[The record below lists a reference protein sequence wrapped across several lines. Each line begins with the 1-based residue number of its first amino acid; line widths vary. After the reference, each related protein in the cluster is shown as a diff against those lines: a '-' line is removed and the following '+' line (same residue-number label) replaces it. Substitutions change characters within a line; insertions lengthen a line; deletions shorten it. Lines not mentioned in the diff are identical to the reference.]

1 MDSVD
6 IAAALLSAV
15 LHASWNAAIKASSR
29 AQQAMTAQM
38 VLSALIVLP
47 GLLWS
52 GLPPVAAWPWIAATT
67 VMNVV
72 TVGALLRAY
81 ERAGFGIA
89 YPVVR
94 AVAVLLVVP
103 LAALVAGDRPGAA
116 AAIGVLI
123 IALALSTLAWDAAR
137 DKSLALGALGWAL
150 VAGLV
155 TAGYILCDV
164 RGVRAAG
171 SPWSY
176 GFTVSLTNALA
187 MCWRARRDGAPWRQ
201 VSAEWRIALPAAVA
215 SATSY
220 LLILWVWSHAPVAP
234 AAALRDTSA
243 LFAILIA
250 VIFLHEPFTRRRVVA
265 VLLAAAAVPLL
276 RLG

>member
-1 MDSVD
+1 MDSTDV
-6 IAAALLSAV
+6 AAALASAL
-15 LHASWNAAIKASSR
+15 LHASWNAAIKASKR
-29 AQQAMTAQM
+29 PAQAMTAQM

-47 GLLWS
+47 GLLWT
-52 GLPPVAAWPWIAATT
+52 GLPALAAWPWIAATT
-67 VMNVV
+67 VGNVI
-72 TVGALLRAY
+72 TIAALLRAY
-81 ERAGFGIA
+81 EHAGFGVA

-103 LAALVAGDRPGAA
+103 LAAIVAGDRPSATAGA
-116 AAIGVLI
+116 GVLI
-123 IALALSTLAWDAAR
+123 IALSLGMLAWDAAR
-137 DKSLALGALGWAL
+137 KRDFPLAALGWAL

-164 RGVRAAG
+164 RGVRAGG

-176 GFTVSLTNALA
+176 GFVVSLSNAVA
-187 MCWRARRDGAPWRQ
+187 MCWRVRHDGSPWRH
-201 VSAEWRIALPAAVA
+201 VRLEWRIALPAAFA

-250 VIFLHEPFTRRRVVA
+250 VIFLREPFTLRRVAA

>member
-1 MDSVD
+1 MDGVD
-6 IAAALLSAV
+6 VAAALASAL
-15 LHASWNAAIKASSR
+15 LHASWNAAIKASR
-29 AQQAMTAQM
+29 RPQQAMTAQM

-47 GLLWS
+47 VLLWS
-52 GLPPVAAWPWIAATT
+52 GLPELAAWPWIAATT
-67 VMNVV
+67 FMNVI
-72 TVGALLRAY
+72 TIAALLRAY
-81 ERAGFGIA
+81 ERAGFGVA

-103 LAALVAGDRPGAA
+103 LAAFVAGDRPTLGTGA
-116 AAIGVLI
+116 GVLI
-123 IALALSTLAWDAAR
+123 IASALALLAWDAAR
-137 DKSLALGALGWAL
+137 DRGFPLSALGWAL
-150 VAGLV
+150 LAGLV

-176 GFTVSLTNALA
+176 GAVVSLTNALA
-187 MCWRARRDGAPWRQ
+187 MSWRARHDGAPWRQ
-201 VSAEWRIALPAAVA
+201 VKAEWRIALPAAIA
-215 SATSY
+215 SAASY

-250 VIFLHEPFTRRRVVA
+250 VIFLREPFTLRRILA

-276 RLG
+276 RSG

>member
-1 MDSVD
+1 MDGIDV
-6 IAAALLSAV
+6 AAALLSAV
-15 LHASWNAAIKASSR
+15 LHASWNAAIKASAR
-29 AQQAMTAQM
+29 PQQAMTAQM

-47 GLLWS
+47 GLLWT
-52 GLPPVAAWPWIAATT
+52 GLPPLAAWPWIAATT
-67 VMNVV
+67 AMNVV
-72 TVGALLRAY
+72 TIGALLRAY
-81 ERAGFGIA
+81 ERAGFGVA

-103 LAALVAGDRPGAA
+103 LAALVAGDRPGAPVA
-116 AAIGVLI
+116 LGVLI
-123 IALALSTLAWDAAR
+123 IALALATLAWDAAR
-137 DKSLALGALGWAL
+137 DSSLSLEALGWAL
-150 VAGLV
+150 LAGAV

-164 RGVRAAG
+164 RGVRATG

-176 GFTVSLTNALA
+176 GFAVSLTNALG
-187 MCWRARRDGAPWRQ
+187 MCWRARHGGAPWRQ
-201 VSAEWRIALPAAVA
+201 VRAEWRIALPAAVA
-215 SATSY
+215 SAASY

-250 VIFLHEPFTRRRVVA
+250 VIFLHEPFTRRRVAA

>member
-1 MDSVD
+1 MDGVD
-6 IAAALLSAV
+6 VAAALLSAV
-15 LHASWNAAIKASSR
+15 LHASWNAAIKAAAR
-29 AQQAMTAQM
+29 PQQAMTAQM

-52 GLPPVAAWPWIAATT
+52 GLPPIAAWPWIAATT

-72 TVGALLRAY
+72 TIGALLRAY
-81 ERAGFGIA
+81 ERAGFGVA

-103 LAALVAGDRPGAA
+103 LAALVAGDRPGATA
-116 AAIGVLI
+116 ALGVLI
-123 IALALSTLAWDAAR
+123 IALALGTLAWDAAR
-137 DKSLALGALGWAL
+137 DHSVSLEALGWAL
-150 VAGLV
+150 IAGLV

-176 GFTVSLTNALA
+176 GFVVSLTNALA
-187 MCWRARRDGAPWRQ
+187 MCWRARDHGSPWRQ
-201 VSAEWRIALPAAVA
+201 VRAEWRIALPAAFA
-215 SATSY
+215 SAASY

-265 VLLAAAAVPLL
+265 VVLAAAAVPLL

>member
-1 MDSVD
+1 
-6 IAAALLSAV
+6 
-15 LHASWNAAIKASSR
+15 
-29 AQQAMTAQM
+29 
-38 VLSALIVLP
+38 
-47 GLLWS
+47 
-52 GLPPVAAWPWIAATT
+52 
-67 VMNVV
+67 MNVI
-72 TVGALLRAY
+72 TVAALLRAY
-81 ERAGFGIA
+81 ERAGFGVA

-103 LAALVAGDRPGAA
+103 LAALIAGDRPSLGASV
-116 AAIGVLI
+116 GVLI
-123 IALALSTLAWDAAR
+123 IALALGILAWDAAR
-137 DKSLALGALGWAL
+137 DRGFALAALGWAL
-150 VAGLV
+150 IAGLV

-176 GFTVSLTNALA
+176 GFVVSLTNALA
-187 MCWRARRDGAPWRQ
+187 MCWRARHDGAPWRQ
-201 VSAEWRIALPAAVA
+201 VRAEWHIALPAAFA

-250 VIFLHEPFTRRRVVA
+250 VIFLREPFTRRRVVA

-276 RLG
+276 RVG